1 MQQFIARVSQ
11 LLSQGKALQAEQ
23 ELQALLLKN
32 PHNEDLQAMLGH
44 TLLKLNKNNEAIE
57 IFQQL
62 TQQSPTSANAYSE
75 LANALLSSGKS
86 AEAEQAFKKAV
97 SLDPTYSDA
106 WHFLGNLLIQ
116 REKIAEA
123 QQCFTNAEQHDPF
136 RQNFIQIQKFIKERK
151 FHDAEK
157 ITRDILKYHPN
168 HPQALHI
175 MATFAQ
181 QSQAYEEALK
191 ILTLA
196 LKYSPYHV
204 NLWELIAKNFAHL
217 GLFEQAINAANNVVK
232 YAPKHANSY
241 MLLATELAN
250 AAKFE
255 QSLTALDKAI
265 SLTPNVTNMHIQR
278 GHVLKTLG
286 QRELC
291 EQAYK
296 TSISLEK
303 VNGTAYWALADLKS
317 YHFSQVEQAD
327 IKALFNNKNVANSQ
341 ASQAGFALA
350 KHYENEQNYH
360 EAFQCYQKANNLR
373 PNAYYDAKLYQQ
385 SCDLVKQHFS
395 KNTLLNQAAVAKN
408 GPEATPIFIVGLTR
422 SGSTLIEQI
431 LASHSKIEG
440 TMELYS
446 LPRVVRKIERLAKN
460 KGSSYPAVMAKLSS
474 EELKHFGQLYLQE
487 TETFRKNKPYFI
499 DKMPPNFHNV
509 GLIKMILPK
518 AIIIDARRHPIS
530 TGLSNY
536 KQHFANGYDFSYN
549 LANIGHYYNCYLSLM
564 DYWDEVLPK
573 KVHRIQYEDMV
584 QNTESQVRQLLDHCG
599 VEFESTCLDFHK
611 NKRAVRTAS
620 SEQVRQPI
628 NSKGMQQWLH
638 FEQYLTPLKEAL
650 GSKTLKRFE
659 QWL

>member
-1 MQQFIARVSQ
+1 MQQVIARISQ
-11 LLSQGKALQAEQ
+11 LLSQGKALKAEQ
-23 ELQALLLKN
+23 ELHILLLKD

-44 TLLKLNKNNEAIE
+44 TLLKQNKSNEAIKV
-57 IFQQL
+57 FQQL
-62 TQQSPTSANAYSE
+62 THKSPTSANAYSE
-75 LANALLSSGKS
+75 LANALLSSGKTV
-86 AEAEQAFKKAV
+86 EAEQAFKKAV

-116 REKIAEA
+116 RKEIIEA
-123 QQCFTNAEQHDPF
+123 QQCFAQSEVHDPF
-136 RQNFIQIQKFIKERK
+136 RQHFVQVKELLEQNK

-157 ITRDILKYHPN
+157 ITREVLSYHPN

-175 MATFAQ
+175 MATLAQ
-181 QSQAYEEALK
+181 QSQAYEEAIK
-191 ILTLA
+191 ILSLA
-196 LKYSPYHV
+196 LKYSPFHV
-204 NLWELIAKNFAHL
+204 SLWELIAKNFAHL
-217 GLFEQAINAANNVVK
+217 GFFEQAINAANNVVK
-232 YAPKHANSY
+232 YAPTNANSF

-255 QSLTALDKAI
+255 QSLTELDNAI
-265 SLTPNVTNMHIQR
+265 RLTPNVANIHIQR

-286 QRELC
+286 QRKLC

-296 TSISLEK
+296 TSIALEK
-303 VNGTAYWALADLKS
+303 INGTAYWALADLKS
-317 YHFSQVEQAD
+317 YHFNQSEQAD
-327 IKALFNNKNVANSQ
+327 IKALFNNKNVAKSQ

-350 KHYENEQNYH
+350 KHYEDEQNYD
-360 EAFQCYQKANNLR
+360 EAFHCYQKANNLR
-373 PNAYYDAKLYQQ
+373 PDTYYNAKEYQN
-385 SCDLVKQHFS
+385 SCDLVKQYFS
-395 KNTLLNQAAVAKN
+395 KDTLLNQATALSNSSK
-408 GPEATPIFIVGLTR
+408 ATPIFIVGLTR

-446 LPRVVRKIERLAKN
+446 LPRVVRKIERLAKR
-460 KGSSYPAVMAKLSS
+460 KGTNYPAVMSSLSI
-474 EELKHFGQLYLQE
+474 EELKELGQHYLQE
-487 TETFRKNKPYFI
+487 TAIFRTNKPYFI

-509 GLIKMILPK
+509 GLIKMILPN

-530 TGLSNY
+530 TGFSNY
-536 KQHFANGYDFSYN
+536 KQHFARGYDFSYR
-549 LANIGHYYNCYLSLM
+549 LKDIGHYYNCYLSLM

-573 KVHRIQYEDMV
+573 QVHRIQYEDMV
-584 QNTESQVRQLLDHCG
+584 QNTAVQVRQLLSHCG
-599 VEFESTCLDFHK
+599 VEFEPSCLEFYK

-628 NSKGMQQWLH
+628 SSKGMQQWLH